1 MRAALKTFERYE
13 TKYLMSAEQFKGFI
27 KDYGHMLTPDD
38 YPESLIQNVY
48 YDTPNYRLIRE
59 SIDKPVYKEKLR
71 LRAYNEID
79 DSGIAFLEVKKKYD
93 GIVYKRR
100 ETMNLATAVNIVENR
115 KEVPED
121 ASQIEKELA
130 WFVKFY
136 GRLVPAMYLSYNR
149 VAKVHKE
156 DPAIRVT
163 FDYNITFRNR
173 EVDLRRGSY
182 GRQLL
187 KDGEVLMEI
196 KVPGYIPIDMVRVME
211 KYKIYPTSF
220 SKYGEAYKMVS
231 GLHTGFA
238 M

>member
-1 MRAALKTFERYE
+1 MKGTLKTFERYE
-13 TKYLMSAEQFKGFI
+13 TKYLLTKTQYEGFI
-27 KDYGHMLTPDD
+27 KDYGCMLTPDD

-59 SIDKPVYKEKLR
+59 SIEKPVYKEKLR

-79 DSGIAFLEVKKKYD
+79 ETGTAFLEVKKKYE

-100 ETMNLATAVNIVENR
+100 ETMNLKTARKMVEEKAAVSEN
-115 KEVPED
+115 D
-121 ASQIEKELA
+121 SQIKKELA

-156 DPAIRVT
+156 DPDIRIT
-163 FDYNITFRNR
+163 FDRDITFRNKD
-173 EVDLRRGSY
+173 VNLTSGSY
-182 GRQLL
+182 GRKLL
-187 KDGEVLMEI
+187 PEGSVLMEI
-196 KVPGYIPIDMVRVME
+196 KVPGYLPIDMVRVME
-211 KYKIYPTSF
+211 KYRIYPTSF
-220 SKYGEAYKMVS
+220 SKYGEAYKIVS
-231 GLHTGFA
+231 GLHVGYA